1 MVVRWD
7 LTRERVYANT
17 FSFPKNAA
25 YEFTVLG
32 VIVFDDHHIPSTGPA
47 DPNPDRMT
55 FVLVALRKPEE
66 SLPKFACMVVNTNE
80 VDDRW
85 EQRNWLIGSHLVIGV
100 YFNQNVLQ
108 MGGHTKH
115 CADGSRGT
123 AKKI

>member
-1 MVVRWD
+1 MVARWD
-7 LTRERVYANT
+7 STRECVYANT

-32 VIVFDDHHIPSTGPA
+32 VIVFDDHNIPSPGPA

-55 FVLVALRKPEE
+55 FVFVALRAHEE
-66 SLPKFACMVVNTNE
+66 SLPKFACMVVNTNK

-85 EQRNWLIGSHLVIGV
+85 EYRDGLIGSHRVIGV

-108 MGGHTKH
+108 MGGHTIY
-115 CADGSRGT
+115 CADGSPGT